1 MKHKGAELDEFDR
14 KLIRLLTQDGRMS
27 AGKAAQSLRV
37 TPPTVRAR
45 LEALVRTGVLRIVAL
60 LDLSRASQFN
70 TASSAS
76 RWRGTNG
83 FDRKLEQISGC
94 SRQVHWAAAV
104 TGRFDLHRRNHS
116 RKRHDRSLSVPER
129 GPPARRGDPLE
140 RVLYGHEGEA
150 KVDPVAEYDGK
161 AKQKV

>member
-1 MKHKGAELDEFDR
+1 MKHKGAELDDFDR

-70 TASSAS
+70 TALIGISLE
-76 RWRGTNG
+76 RHQQL
-83 FDRKLEQISGC
+83 DRKLEQISNL
-94 SRQVHWAAAV
+94 RRVHWAAAV
-104 TGRFDLHRRNHS
+104 TGRFT
-116 RKRHDRSLSVPER
+116 
-129 GPPARRGDPLE
+129 
-140 RVLYGHEGEA
+140 
-150 KVDPVAEYDGK
+150 
-161 AKQKV
+161 